1 MKSTCQWIISF
12 PLINIDREIYNFD
25 LPYYLALSRETFAKE
40 KKHFICKRRF
50 FSALKD
56 FKFMLKLT

>member
-25 LPYYLALSRETFAKE
+25 LPYYLALSRETFAK
-40 KKHFICKRRF
+40 KKNILYAREGF
-50 FSALKD
+50 FLLLKISSSC
-56 FKFMLKLT
+56 